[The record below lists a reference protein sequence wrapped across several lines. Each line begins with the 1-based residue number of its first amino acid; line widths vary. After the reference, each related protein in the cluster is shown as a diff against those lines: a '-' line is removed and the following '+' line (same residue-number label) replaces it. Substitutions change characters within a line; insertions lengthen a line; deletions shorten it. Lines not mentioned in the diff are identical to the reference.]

1 MTVSKIVSRILPVD
15 LCVVCAKFCGA
26 SAFPI
31 IRATVS
37 FSDRD
42 VQPAKRPAFPARL
55 PFLRR
60 GPLNVRA
67 RLYQSEK
74 RHRYFH
80 LGQMCARA
88 GMHARAERK
97 MPCRCPVD
105 VEFVRPFGGRRVAVA
120 GNATLDMLANGMEG
134 NSNYYQI

>member
-1 MTVSKIVSRILPVD
+1 M
-15 LCVVCAKFCGA
+15 CVVPQILRRALG
-26 SAFPI
+26 FPI

-37 FSDRD
+37 FPDFD
-42 VQPAKRPAFPARL
+42 VQPAKRAAFPVRL

-60 GPLNVRA
+60 GPLNVLA
-67 RLYQSEK
+67 RLCQSEK

-88 GMHARAERK
+88 GMHASAERK

-105 VEFVRPFGGRRVAVA
+105 VEFVRPFSGRRVAVA

-134 NSNYYQI
+134 NSN